1 MPSAASAYTRVIKFG
16 VPFWR
21 DTAGTLHYYETSS
34 PPTAA
39 TQIPLGTEADGLY
52 SDWKER
58 LASALTAYRHSQAAR
73 PRLVG
78 KAAAA
83 AAAKA

>member
-1 MPSAASAYTRVIKFG
+1 MPSASSPYTRVIKFG
-16 VPFWR
+16 LPFWR
-21 DTAGTLHYYETSS
+21 DTAGTLHYYEGST

-39 TQIPLGTEADGLY
+39 TQIPLGTETDGLY

-58 LASALTAYRHSQAAR
+58 LGDTLATYRQSQAAR

-78 KAAAA
+78 KAAT
-83 AAAKA
+83 AAKA